1 MPEAN
6 STAGLNS
13 SYSVLVEGSWSESI
27 CLANASGLFANV
39 VVGAFLGRDVAEGFS
54 SRSTYSSFRSDSL

>member
-13 SYSVLVEGSWSESI
+13 SYSALARGSWSESF

-39 VVGAFLGRDVAEGFS
+39 VVGAFLGRDVAEDSS
-54 SRSTYSSFRSDSL
+54 SRSRLSPFSF